1 MNLSENK
8 TILEINPARSKDSG
22 YYQCEVSNE
31 ISSMK
36 SDPIQLDVID
46 PVTTPS
52 IKATKT
58 TVKELDSVSLT
69 CYSNDTGIS
78 IRWLFK
84 GKILRITNRMRLSSN
99 NSTLQIYS
107 VKREDSGNYQCEVSN
122 RVSSKSSD
130 PIQLD
135 ILDPVTTP
143 SIKATKTTVKELD
156 SVSLTC
162 YSNDTGISIRW
173 LFKGQSLRIT
183 NRMRLSLNNSTLQI
197 DSVKSEDSGDYQ
209 CEVSNK
215 INSKRSDPIQL
226 KILEP
231 VTLPSIQVTNT
242 TVKNLISVFLNCFSN
257 STGISVNWLYKGQSL
272 RITNRM
278 RLSPN
283 NSTLQI
289 ESVKIEDSGDYQC
302 EVSNQV
308 SSKRSD
314 PIQLNIIR
322 SDQEIGS

>member
-226 KILEP
+226 KILGERAKP
-231 VTLPSIQVTNT
+231 KKHRP
-242 TVKNLISVFLNCFSN
+242 
-257 STGISVNWLYKGQSL
+257 SL
-272 RITNRM
+272 RGIIGIVAQCLMGLIAVIFVLFFLWRS
-278 RLSPN
+278 RRGREP
-283 NSTLQI
+283 QI
-289 ESVKIEDSGDYQC
+289 ENDIKQVDNEPSNLNEPINLNETSKAASNVKPQKEKKPKG
-302 EVSNQV
+302 
-308 SSKRSD
+308 KK
-314 PIQLNIIR
+314 
-322 SDQEIGS
+322 